1 MPVRLLLSIPDIWE
15 DGWIIQVYL
24 PRQLSAHAVI
34 DPLHPL
40 ELNDSHSKTAVLK
53 ATDVV
58 LTGRYWRGGESSMIV
73 RP

>member
-1 MPVRLLLSIPDIWE
+1 MPVRLLLSIICSLG
-15 DGWIIQVYL
+15 GWVIQVYL
-24 PRQLSAHAVI
+24 PRQLFAHAVI
-34 DPLHPL
+34 DLLHPL
-40 ELNDSHSKTAVLK
+40 ELNGSHSKTVVLK